1 MYLNLYM
8 ALKRE
13 GVPLEKLQERLN
25 LNLDTFQKK
34 MKGELDWTYGEMK
47 KIEEILPDYS
57 ISWLYLEDSNEQ
69 R

>member
-1 MYLNLYM
+1 MYLNLFM

-34 MKGELDWTYGEMK
+34 MKGELDWTYEEMK
-47 KIEEILPDYS
+47 KIEEILPNYS